1 MPGAVYSIRRAGQG
15 RSAAIARPLNIMV
28 GETLWQFTVCVACEL
43 FWKGHFL
50 CRRFATVCP
59 FNWQFGYSSTFLAQ
73 HGSGEVR
80 LSHYVK
86 FAVQTSSICPKDLVL
101 RVAALQYW
109 KVYLADNY

>member
-1 MPGAVYSIRRAGQG
+1 
-15 RSAAIARPLNIMV
+15 MV

-101 RVAALQYW
+101 RVAKSWSWSSAALLHHINVKRIKARGKKDVGIVAIDFIW
-109 KVYLADNY
+109 